1 MNLATYVIHYLR
13 PSRKRLTN
21 TLTVLTLI
29 LLACVYNHSTS
40 SQQTPLT
47 LHHVPLPAS
56 PTPQIIK
63 ATILYQP
70 SNSITTRSLAL
81 HESHG
86 YPTHVL
92 RTPIVRGF
100 TNHLLWL
107 HSLIVQELQ
116 RDQGAEWI
124 LYVPLA
130 SCHNTF
136 QCI

>member
-1 MNLATYVIHYLR
+1 MNLATYSTHYFR
-13 PSRKRLTN
+13 PSRKRLTT

-29 LLACVYNHSTS
+29 LLAYVYNHSTS
-40 SQQTPLT
+40 PQQAPLT
-47 LHHVPLPAS
+47 LNHVPLPAS
-56 PTPQIIK
+56 PTLHIIK
-63 ATILYQP
+63 ATILYEP
-70 SNSITTRSLAL
+70 SNSISPRSLAL
-81 HESHG
+81 HEPHG

-124 LYVPLA
+124 LYVPFA

-136 QCI
+136 